1 MNLMCF
7 NKALLMQHLS
17 HPAHMAVNAEYV
29 KSLKKVVIE
38 EDEDDLLIQTTVK
51 VIPKSI
57 KDKVIY
63 LP

>member
-1 MNLMCF
+1 
-7 NKALLMQHLS
+7 
-17 HPAHMAVNAEYV
+17 MAVNAEYV

-57 KDKVIY
+57 KDKVK
-63 LP
+63 LST